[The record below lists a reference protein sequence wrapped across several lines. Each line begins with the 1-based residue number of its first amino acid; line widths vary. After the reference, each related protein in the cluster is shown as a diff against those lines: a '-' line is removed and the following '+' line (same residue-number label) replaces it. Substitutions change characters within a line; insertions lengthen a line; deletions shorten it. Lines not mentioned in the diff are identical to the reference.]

1 MKKMKFRTIE
11 QYYIYEW
18 IKKNFYI
25 QYLLDIEIVT
35 SKSIKITDINSE
47 SMLITYENEK
57 VRYEFV

>member
-18 IKKNFYI
+18 IKKSFYI